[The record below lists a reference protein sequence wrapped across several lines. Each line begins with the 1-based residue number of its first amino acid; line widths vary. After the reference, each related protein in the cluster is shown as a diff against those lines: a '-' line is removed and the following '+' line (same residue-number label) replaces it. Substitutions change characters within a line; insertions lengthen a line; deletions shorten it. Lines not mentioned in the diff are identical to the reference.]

1 MTYRC
6 LAEHKVYQRGSSTNG
21 GRLLVTSEAS
31 IRERSYTIFVPVFST
46 NLSLQIRQLHPTAL
60 GYMLP
65 VIRGLE
71 TGMLMCAPTA
81 RITSGWKSHPDNCR

>member
-60 GYMLP
+60 G
-65 VIRGLE
+65 V
-71 TGMLMCAPTA
+71 TGHSRFGNGNVNVRPNGADHQWVEVPP
-81 RITSGWKSHPDNCR
+81 R